1 MKNSKGIILAGGKGT
16 RLHPLTKA
24 YSKHLLPI
32 YDKPMIYYSLAI
44 LMKFGLREIAIITT
58 SKDKK
63 NYLRLLGDG
72 SKYGLNIS
80 YFIQNQPK
88 GIAEAFI
95 ICDKFIDGDNVFLIL
110 GDNVFL
116 DFENSLSKTITESKV
131 HRGASIFLKKV
142 NNPKSF
148 GVAKFDKK
156 GNVIEIIEKPSR
168 APSKMAVTGLY
179 SYDEYVSEY
188 AKSLKPS
195 ARGELEITDINN
207 IYLDKGQLNSLN
219 VNENIEWFDAG
230 TFDNLLLAS
239 KKVQKYQNQNEII
252 FSSPEIIGF
261 ENGWI
266 DLNQLKVLSSEQNS
280 SYGKAIMEYIN
291 HSCEN

>member
-1 MKNSKGIILAGGKGT
+1 
-16 RLHPLTKA
+16 LHPLTKA
-24 YSKHLLPI
+24 FSKHLLPI
-32 YDKPMIYYSLAI
+32 YDKPMIFYSLAT
-44 LMKFGLREIAIITT
+44 LMKLGLKEIAIITN
-58 SKDKK
+58 SEDKK
-63 NYLRLLGDG
+63 NYSRLLGDG
-72 SKYGLNIS
+72 SKYGLEIN
-80 YFIQNQPK
+80 YFIQKQPN

-95 ICDKFIDGDNVFLIL
+95 ICDEFIDEDDVFLIL

-116 DFENSLSKTITESKV
+116 DFDNSLSKTFEQSKA

-142 NNPKSF
+142 NNPNSF

-179 SYDEYVSEY
+179 SYDKDVSEY

-207 IYLDKGQLNSLN
+207 IYLDKGQLNSLS
-219 VNENIEWFDAG
+219 VNENIEWLDAG

-239 KKVQKYQNQNEII
+239 KKVQKYQNQNNKI
-252 FSSPEIIGF
+252 FCSPEIIAF
-261 ENGWI
+261 ENEWI

-280 SYGKAIMEYIN
+280 SYGKEIMEYIYQ
-291 HSCEN
+291 SCEN

>member
-32 YDKPMIYYSLAI
+32 YDKPMIYYSLTI

-58 SKDKK
+58 SEDKK
-63 NYLRLLGDG
+63 NYLRLFGDG

-95 ICDKFIDGDNVFLIL
+95 ICDKFIDGNNVFLIL

-116 DFENSLSKTITESKV
+116 DFENSLCKTIRESKV
-131 HRGASIFLKKV
+131 HKGASIFLKKV
-142 NNPKSF
+142 NNPNSF

-156 GNVIEIIEKPSR
+156 GNVLEIIEKPSR
-168 APSKMAVTGLY
+168 APSRMAVTGLY
-179 SYDEYVSEY
+179 SYDEHVSEY
-188 AKSLKPS
+188 AKSLQPS

-207 IYLDKGQLNSLN
+207 IYLDKGQLNSLS
-219 VNENIEWFDAG
+219 VNEKVEWFDAG
-230 TFDNLLLAS
+230 LS
-239 KKVQKYQNQNEII
+239 II
-252 FSSPEIIGF
+252 FCLQAKKFKNIRIKIRKF
-261 ENGWI
+261 F
-266 DLNQLKVLSSEQNS
+266 LV
-280 SYGKAIMEYIN
+280 
-291 HSCEN
+291 

>member
-32 YDKPMIYYSLAI
+32 YDKPMIFYSLAI

-58 SKDKK
+58 SEDKK
-63 NYLRLLGDG
+63 NYSRLFGDG
-72 SKYGLNIS
+72 SKYGLDIS

-95 ICDKFIDGDNVFLIL
+95 ICEEFIDEDDVFLIL

-116 DFENSLSKTITESKV
+116 DFDNSLTQTFKHSKD

-142 NNPKSF
+142 NNPNDF

-156 GNVIEIIEKPSR
+156 GNLLEIIEKPSR
-168 APSKMAVTGLY
+168 APSEMAVTGLY
-179 SYDEYVSEY
+179 FYDKHVSEY

-207 IYLDKGQLNSLN
+207 IYLDKGQLNSLS
-219 VNENIEWFDAG
+219 VHENIEWFDAG

-239 KKVQKYQNQNEII
+239 KKVQKYQNQNKKI
-252 FSSPEIIGF
+252 FSCLEIIGF

-266 DLNQLKVLSSEQNS
+266 DLNQLKILSSQQNS
-280 SYGKAIMEYIN
+280 SYGKAIREYIN
-291 HSCEN
+291 QSCEN